1 MLAHWTAWPEA
12 PLVRLSMAA
21 MATSQPVRSSARTVT
36 WAVLEPRLAL
46 VDGEPSVTTTNGS
59 SAYASR

>member
-1 MLAHWTAWPEA
+1 
-12 PLVRLSMAA
+12 MAA

-36 WAVLEPRLAL
+36 WAVLAPRHAL

-59 SAYASR
+59 SA